1 MVGRQKGFR
10 TAADGIW
17 EDLVFKGTWLGRL
30 NRCSMANETLGWE
43 MRSWGVMESCLRT
56 DDLMGYEGLE
66 PDSLG
71 RASAYGLRCRSEYL
85 QTSRLGLDILVYSVR
100 YIYALMLMES

>member
-17 EDLVFKGTWLGRL
+17 EDLVFRGTWLGRL

-43 MRSWGVMESCLRT
+43 MRSWGVMESWLRT

-66 PDSLG
+66 PDHLG
-71 RASAYGLRCRSEYL
+71 ELWHMDYDVAQNTY
-85 QTSRLGLDILVYSVR
+85 RLIVSG
-100 YIYALMLMES
+100 